1 MKRREPVGESFLDLT
16 GVACPMNF
24 VRIKIALDRM
34 PAGTYLRV
42 RVDSGPTLREVR
54 KSLIEQGYEVSDC
67 DKSGEGT
74 DFFVKR

>member
-1 MKRREPVGESFLDLT
+1 MGENFLDLS

-54 KSLIEQGYEVSDC
+54 KSLREQGYEVSDC
-67 DKSGEGT
+67 IENGDHT
-74 DFFVKR
+74 DFYITA